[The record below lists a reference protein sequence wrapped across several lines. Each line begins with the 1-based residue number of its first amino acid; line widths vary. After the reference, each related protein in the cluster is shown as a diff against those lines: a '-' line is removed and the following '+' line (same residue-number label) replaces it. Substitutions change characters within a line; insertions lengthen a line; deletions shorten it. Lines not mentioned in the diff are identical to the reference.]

1 MREARVVGRLANHDL
16 VVRGTVITLKRKCGT
31 PTCRCARREPH
42 ATPALS
48 YSVGGS
54 TKMLT
59 FRPIDLPV
67 VRAALARYRRAQAE
81 LDKRALHGIA
91 ALRAEFTQR
100 RASRRRVSR

>member
-1 MREARVVGRLANHDL
+1 MREAKQDL
-16 VVRGTVITLKRKCGT
+16 VVRGAIITLKRKCGT

-48 YSVGGS
+48 YSVEGS

>member
-1 MREARVVGRLANHDL
+1 MREVKVVGSLANHDL
-16 VVRGTVITLKRKCGT
+16 VVRGTVITLRRKCGT

-59 FRPIDLPV
+59 FRPADLPM
-67 VRAALARYRRAQAE
+67 VRAALARYHKAQAE

-91 ALRAEFTQR
+91 ALRDDFAQR
-100 RASRRRVSR
+100 RASRRGVSR